1 MRLSHKQW
9 GFIDKASLSQHF
21 ARIPS
26 QTLSTADT
34 MAATQPF
41 EYTVR
46 IMGNGGTL
54 QGAPLSFME
63 EASIAL
69 FSPNPPPNPTRDLL
83 ATLATRHHD
92 EIMGMQ
98 DWRCWNCSRHAVSM
112 LHNPMSYLYKP
123 DPEVVDLALPICR
136 NRGACDA
143 EGRQMFA
150 QEIAR
155 MQVGGGL

>member
-1 MRLSHKQW
+1 
-9 GFIDKASLSQHF
+9 
-21 ARIPS
+21 
-26 QTLSTADT
+26 

-41 EYTVR
+41 EYTVHV
-46 IMGNGGTL
+46 MGNGGIL
-54 QGAPLSFME
+54 QGAPVSFTE
-63 EASIAL
+63 EARVAL
-69 FSPNPPPNPTRDLL
+69 FSPNPPPNLMRDLL

-98 DWRCWNCSRHAVSM
+98 DWRCWKCSRHGVSM

-123 DPEVVDLALPICR
+123 DSPEVVDLALPICR

-150 QEIAR
+150 QEMAR